1 LTEIH
6 LYATPV
12 LVKQLKEVPTPR
24 QVDRAGAATAGR
36 LRDQAAAG
44 SAASGAAGRVGVG
57 RAGRSAVPG
66 LPNPAAA
73 VGADAAAGS
82 NTGSE
87 GGQPLVAEAVAP
99 LSGGDRPSHHK
110 HHHSKLKLL
119 IRATRLQLGGV
130 MPAAE
135 P

>member
-1 LTEIH
+1 MLVLPLRGGSEIKRP
-6 LYATPV
+6 LAP
-12 LVKQLKEVPTPR
+12 P
-24 QVDRAGAATAGR
+24 RAGQQGGSAW
-36 LRDQAAAG
+36 AAAG
-44 SAASGAAGRVGVG
+44 EP
-57 RAGRSAVPG
+57 SAVPG

-110 HHHSKLKLL
+110 HHHSKLKLP